1 MRMTLAILGSAGL
14 LSLLIVAVA
23 ALGRRSFW
31 LRQLAFPLYV
41 GAGIAA
47 LEVFRLVEP
56 AYQPAAMAEALG
68 WASLFLGLITLF
80 RLLGMYLFEVHL
92 TARRGMRLPPLLP
105 AVTMLGVTWSPPW

>member
-1 MRMTLAILGSAGL
+1 MTLAILGSAGL

-47 LEVFRLVEP
+47 GC
-56 AYQPAAMAEALG
+56 AL
-68 WASLFLGLITLF
+68 I
-80 RLLGMYLFEVHL
+80 LLAVLAWRRFAQTPR
-92 TARRGMRLPPLLP
+92 TAKTKLAG
-105 AVTMLGVTWSPPW
+105 